1 MSYNLLENIQN
12 KWSIFL
18 HKIETEQ
25 QKISESEKLTNK
37 DKAHI
42 NKI

>member
-1 MSYNLLENIQN
+1 MVYV
-12 KWSIFL
+12 L
-18 HKIETEQ
+18 HKIVETEQ
-25 QKISESEKLTNK
+25 QKNLIESEKLINK

>member
-1 MSYNLLENIQN
+1 MVYVFTQDRNTTAKNI
-12 KWSIFL
+12 K
-18 HKIETEQ
+18 
-25 QKISESEKLTNK
+25 ESEKLINK